1 MYLQRHNDLSK
12 SGRGRPPL
20 PEVFKTAKSDGLPRS
35 DKTQRPVQSPG
46 TKSPHRAR
54 MGCGVGAISGG
65 KPMFVGIDVSKAQ
78 LDVALR
84 PGDENFSVAN
94 NPCGIGSL
102 VKRLKQLQVTLIV
115 LEASGGY
122 EVAVASELATAALPV
137 AVLNPRQVR
146 DFARATGRLAKTDAI
161 DAQVLAQFADLIR
174 PPVRQVSDAQSRELM
189 ALVARRRQIVEMLTA
204 ESNRRGHV
212 PGCVSRAIT
221 AHIRWLRKQLAEFDT
236 TLEEAIRR
244 SPLWCEKAKLLRSVP
259 AVGSVTVTTLLAHL
273 PELGTLGRRQIAAL
287 VGVAPFNHDSGK
299 MRGTRA
305 IWGGRA
311 QVRAV
316 LYMCTLVATRR
327 NPVLRAFY
335 LRLRAAG
342 KKPKIAL
349 IACMR
354 KLLVMLNAVVRHQ
367 TTWNPQLGTVQS
379 DLPSPFSAA
388 SGGAVITAGTVG
400 TA

>member
-1 MYLQRHNDLSK
+1 
-12 SGRGRPPL
+12 
-20 PEVFKTAKSDGLPRS
+20 
-35 DKTQRPVQSPG
+35 
-46 TKSPHRAR
+46 
-54 MGCGVGAISGG
+54 
-65 KPMFVGIDVSKAQ
+65 MFVGIDVSKAR

-94 NPCGIGSL
+94 NPRGIASL
-102 VKRLKQLQVTLIV
+102 VKRLKQLQVSRIV

-122 EVAVASELATAALPV
+122 EVAVADQLAAADLPL

-146 DFARATGRLAKTDAI
+146 DFARATGQLAKTDRI
-161 DAQVLAQFADLIR
+161 DARVLAQFADLIR
-174 PPVRQVSDAQSRELM
+174 PPTRHVPDAQSRELM
-189 ALVARRRQIVEMLTA
+189 ALIARRRQLVEMLTA
-204 ESNRRGHV
+204 ESNRRGRM

-221 AHIRWLRKQLAEFDT
+221 AHIRWLRKQLTEFDAA
-236 TLEEAIRR
+236 LEDAIRR
-244 SPLWCEKAKLLRSVP
+244 SPLWREKAKLLRSVP

-287 VGVAPFNHDSGK
+287 VGVAPFNRDSGK

-327 NPVLRAFY
+327 NPRLRAFY

-342 KKPKIAL
+342 KKPKVAIT
-349 IACMR
+349 ACMR
-354 KLLVMLNAVVRHQ
+354 KLLITLNAMVRHQ
-367 TTWNPQLGTVQS
+367 TSWNPDLGGVPLA
-379 DLPSPFSAA
+379 LPSPFSAA
-388 SGGAVITAGTVG
+388 CGAAVINAGPVG
-400 TA
+400 T